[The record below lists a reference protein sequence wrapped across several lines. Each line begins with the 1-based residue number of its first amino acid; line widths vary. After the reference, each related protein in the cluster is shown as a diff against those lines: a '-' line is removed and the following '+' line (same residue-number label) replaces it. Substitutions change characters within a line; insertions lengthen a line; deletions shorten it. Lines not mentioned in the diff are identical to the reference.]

1 VPTLAGATRL
11 RLAMVF
17 AGDQTPFGVWLDE
30 RDQLFATEVS
40 WFITVRRGAES
51 SLATLRSIEMA
62 YRNAQAEALAPRVR
76 TPVGSALVVHNG
88 DIFDSERGVVR
99 PRTSVVVR
107 DGRIVAVGSA
117 DSIQIPDDATVFDAT
132 GKAVIPGLWD
142 VHGHT
147 QLRHQYSR
155 SQDYLATGITTVRDM
170 ASDLDVAVSHRDRA
184 AAGLLASPRMILAGF
199 LDGPGERAGPTEAI
213 VSTTEEALAWVARY
227 DSAGYRQ
234 IKLYDSM
241 HPDLVGVIAGD
252 ARSRGLRVSGHVPEG
267 LRVPDVLPLGYD
279 ELTHLEFILWAFLP
293 DSMSYFQQR
302 RRRDVEQVMR
312 TMTGVVAGEEMTRL
326 IESLKARRI
335 VVEPTLNFYHARL
348 GTIVPENV
356 WDSTFG
362 LLVRRLYDAG
372 VTLVAGTDGPPARYL
387 VELELYERSGIPA
400 AQVLQI
406 ATINAA
412 RVMND
417 DAEYGSIAVGKV
429 ADLVVVN
436 GRPAERIADLANVEV
451 VVRAGRVYDVA
462 VLRAEADRRQ

>member
-1 VPTLAGATRL
+1 
-11 RLAMVF
+11 
-17 AGDQTPFGVWLDE
+17 
-30 RDQLFATEVS
+30 
-40 WFITVRRGAES
+40 
-51 SLATLRSIEMA
+51 
-62 YRNAQAEALAPRVR
+62 
-76 TPVGSALVVHNG
+76 
-88 DIFDSERGVVR
+88 
-99 PRTSVVVR
+99 
-107 DGRIVAVGSA
+107 
-117 DSIQIPDDATVFDAT
+117 
-132 GKAVIPGLWD
+132 
-142 VHGHT
+142 
-147 QLRHQYSR
+147 
-155 SQDYLATGITTVRDM
+155 M

-234 IKLYDSM
+234 IKLYESM

-267 LRVPDVLPLGYD
+267 LRVADVLQHGYD
-279 ELTHLEFILWAFLP
+279 ELTHLEFLLWAFLP
-293 DSMSYFQQR
+293 DSMTYFQQR
-302 RRRDVEQVMR
+302 RRMRDMDQAMR
-312 TMTGVVAGEEMTRL
+312 TMAEVAAGADMTRL
-326 IESLKARRI
+326 IELLKARRI
-335 VVEPTLNFYHARL
+335 VVEPTLNFYHALL
-348 GTIVPENV
+348 GTMVPENV

-362 LLVRRLYDAG
+362 LMVRRLNDAG

-387 VELELYERSGIPA
+387 VELELLERAGIPA

-429 ADLVVVN
+429 ADLVIVD

-451 VVRAGRVYDVA
+451 VVRGGRVYEAA
-462 VLRAEADRRQ
+462 VLRAGSR